1 LAFLSAAALADP
13 SHAQVITVGAGALFS
28 KHRPEPV
35 AEVYVT
41 SPPVNNIRAYLT
53 TAWTDNEWEPT
64 FISALDR
71 PIITTGRVFIL
82 AGPGLLWLHSN
93 DYRPYPILVGTAV
106 IPLPIW
112 RLNLVAIGSTQP
124 FQSWEWSLVTKVAVL
139 VTFIR

>member
-1 LAFLSAAALADP
+1 MSHPRHIEARAAFSACWARSSGSRGGRGRNDGVGPRGCDHEKRYIEHLTLGRVPLLAFLSAAALADP

-41 SPPVNNIRAYLT
+41 SPPINNIRAYLT

-71 PIITTGRVFIL
+71 AL
-82 AGPGLLWLHSN
+82 PG
-93 DYRPYPILVGTAV
+93 A
-106 IPLPIW
+106 
-112 RLNLVAIGSTQP
+112 A
-124 FQSWEWSLVTKVAVL
+124 
-139 VTFIR
+139 